1 MIEKKGARFIKG
13 DYYSHN
19 EGCVTEM
26 LCDLDLPTLQQCR
39 KENRLCYLYKI
50 AKGLVPAIP
59 RDSYLTRQKVKRQI
73 RAKTFSGCDTKNFV
87 TKYQNLNSNCFVI
100 PDATESAYANS
111 FFPKTIC
118 DWNQLSDNIVSAPTV
133 SAFRSRLR
141 EQSQK

>member
-1 MIEKKGARFIKG
+1 MPR
-13 DYYSHN
+13 
-19 EGCVTEM
+19 
-26 LCDLDLPTLQQCR
+26 DLELPTLQQCR

-59 RDSYLTRQKVKRQI
+59 RDSYLVRQKVKRQI

-141 EQSQK
+141 EQLQ